1 MENVPNNAFK
11 NSEDI
16 EVREQ
21 LSEEKYN
28 TEYLDTPSRSNNSST
43 TTTTTTPKRILD
55 IPYY

>member
-1 MENVPNNAFK
+1 MSEPKHVITVRSQNKYHKSSTSFLETSKKMENVPNNAFK

-28 TEYLDTPSRSNNSST
+28 TE
-43 TTTTTTPKRILD
+43 
-55 IPYY
+55 